1 VSTPNLMPSPS
12 SSPSDPSSLDPR
24 RQGVLTVVAMLVVM
38 WVVEI
43 VDSFRGVDL
52 EQYGIEPRHVDHLT
66 GVVAA
71 PFLHANFSHLI
82 GNSIPFTILG
92 ATIALSGAARV
103 LRVTLIVGLIGG
115 LGTWLVGPYNSLHIG
130 ASGLVFGFAAYLISR
145 GLFSRSWL
153 HLGVGIVVGVIYG
166 STLAG
171 GLIPQDGISWQGHLF
186 GGLGGIVAA
195 RVLDYREPR
204 VRGRRSTRGADPLA
218 GL

>member
-1 VSTPNLMPSPS
+1 MSTPNLTPTPT
-12 SSPSDPSSLDPR
+12 SDPLDPR
-24 RQGVLTVVAMLVVM
+24 RQGVLMVVAMLAVM

-43 VDSFRGVDL
+43 LDSFKTIDL

-66 GVVAA
+66 GIAAA
-71 PFLHANFSHLI
+71 PFLHADFSHLI
-82 GNSIPFTILG
+82 GNTIPFAILG

-115 LGTWLVGPYNSLHIG
+115 LGTWLIGPSNSLHIG

-153 HLGVGIVVGVIYG
+153 HLGVGIVVGFVYG
-166 STLAG
+166 TTLAG

-186 GGLGGIVAA
+186 GGIGGIVAA
-195 RVLDYREPR
+195 RVLDAREPR
-204 VRGRRSTRGADPLA
+204 EPRPGRRAEAADPLA